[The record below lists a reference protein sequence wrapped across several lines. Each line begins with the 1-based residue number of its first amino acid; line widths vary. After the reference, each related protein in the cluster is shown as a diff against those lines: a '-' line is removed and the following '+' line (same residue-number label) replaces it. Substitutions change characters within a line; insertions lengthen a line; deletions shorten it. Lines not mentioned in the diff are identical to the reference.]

1 MTQAWYELRLDGVV
15 DDDQLTQLDG
25 MTARVVDGSTFLRGM
40 LPNQAALLR
49 VIGRA
54 ERLGLDLLG
63 VRRMDPVLLAPW

>member
-25 MTARVVDGSTFLRGM
+25 MTARVVDGSTFLRGV

-63 VRRMDPVLLAPW
+63 VRRMDPVILAPW

>member
-25 MTARVVDGSTFLRGM
+25 MTARVVDGSTFLRGV